1 MRNNNFKHS
10 LYFILLSFSA
20 LLNGCSNGNIRPLEE
35 LASPKE
41 KSSSYIVKP
50 GDVLMV
56 QVWGEPK
63 LSGEVIVRQDGY
75 FSNPLV
81 NDIPA
86 EGLTL
91 TQVGEELSERLKEYI
106 PGASANVALSQSAP
120 TVYYL
125 SGQFQ
130 KPGEYRTDK
139 IITLLQAIAT
149 GGGFEPFADESNII
163 LIRKHQGEE
172 RRYQFNYSKLVD
184 GNQPNPDLKT
194 GDVISIR

>member
-1 MRNNNFKHS
+1 MSITRQSAITIFT
-10 LYFILLSFSA
+10 LLFMFA
-20 LLNGCSNGNIRPLEE
+20 CSGAELRPLDE
-35 LASPKE
+35 LAEQNE
-41 KSSSYIVKP
+41 KTASYIVKP
-50 GDVLMV
+50 GDILMV

-63 LSGEVIVRQDGY
+63 LSGEVVVRQDGY

-91 TQVGEELSERLKEYI
+91 QEIGQDLSERLQEYI
-106 PGASANVALSQSAP
+106 PGASANIALSQSAP

-125 SGQFQ
+125 SGQFM

-139 IITLLQAIAT
+139 NITLLQGIAT
-149 GGGFEPFADESNII
+149 GGGFAPFADESNII

-172 RRYQFNYSKLVD
+172 RRYRFDYEKLVN
-184 GNQPNPDLKT
+184 GRQPNPDLKS